1 MSAPPMSSPLTK
13 TCGIV
18 GQPEICGELLAD
30 PRIGEDVD
38 GRDRRAG
45 GVQRLERAVRV
56 AAHDHLRRPLHE
68 DGHGLVVDDV
78 RDLLVEGLHA
88 VPFVL
93 IRSSWM
99 EPSPSGAA
107 SASLTRRC

>member
-18 GQPEICGELLAD
+18 GQPEIADELLAD
-30 PRIGEDVD
+30 ARVGKDVD

-45 GVQRLERAVRV
+45 GVERLQRAVRV

-68 DGHGLVVDDV
+68 EGHRLLLDDV
-78 RDLLVEGLHA
+78 RDLLVAE
-88 VPFVL
+88 VFMPFL
-93 IRSSWM
+93 SS
-99 EPSPSGAA
+99 
-107 SASLTRRC
+107 